1 MQRAE
6 CVSESSDSEVSTK
19 ECSLFIQAVLIL
31 TSLKYLGWS
40 GDIAAATE
48 TTLGVCVAQPSS
60 RCYPRLLQTASF
72 LRTSLGKCTLFA
84 AAAQVVLSVTA
95 HEGTPEAELIVEKAL
110 GRFIFGDWSCL
121 QHVEEAWTCSWD
133 ARKSVIGSSLA
144 GIARHETG
152 TSDTSRAKQR
162 KDW

>member
-1 MQRAE
+1 MKRAE
-6 CVSESSDSEVSTK
+6 CVSESADSEVSTK

-40 GDIAAATE
+40 GDIAAAAE

-84 AAAQVVLSVTA
+84 AAAQVVISVTA
-95 HEGTPEAELIVEKAL
+95 HEGLQKQTSLLRKPCVVSHSVTGRVYNMLRTPGPVHGTPAKP
-110 GRFIFGDWSCL
+110 GRMNSCKLFG
-121 QHVEEAWTCSWD
+121 
-133 ARKSVIGSSLA
+133 
-144 GIARHETG
+144 RHGKT
-152 TSDTSRAKQR
+152 
-162 KDW
+162 